1 MASDSAVVATAQ
13 LVSQWNITEVPTGTP
28 SCVSDRIVSR
38 DFNPGAEQLS
48 PDSTV
53 PVTKYSGPEYT
64 IAASKVEID
73 LTDLEGSQGNIDGT
87 GLKVQGLRVQMAST
101 NTDPITIG
109 PGDSDAYEL
118 FGVGNELE
126 LSPGARVDFFFNET
140 LWDVMGTSGTDPKNI
155 KLTGTDDDVAKV
167 ELLLG

>member
-28 SCVSDRIVSR
+28 SCVSDRIVSK

-64 IAASKVEID
+64 LAGSGTATADID

-87 GLKVQGLRVQMAST
+87 GLKVQGLRVQMALT
-101 NTDPITIG
+101 NVDSITIG

-126 LSPGARVDFFFNET
+126 LSPGAGPTSSSMKR
-140 LWDVMGTSGTDPKNI
+140 SGT
-155 KLTGTDDDVAKV
+155 
-167 ELLLG
+167 